1 MNTWKRT
8 HGMQV
13 VTRDEGAA
21 IGHLNDFQFDLAD
34 RRIYGWRIKGPGMF
48 ASFGG
53 VSSTALLVIGRDVAI
68 VQSERSV
75 EWSNAGRNSAE
86 GRAWAGEYRGT
97 TVVDQRGRAMGS
109 VQDFLF
115 DQLGAKLT
123 GFVLQGNLL
132 LPLDERVRTG
142 PAAVVAQD
150 QAQAVATQEPPE
162 RAEDREHWWDR
173 ITGRTK
179 KEAPKPTDLPDAQPG
194 EENEPVTWPP
204 EDD

>member
-8 HGMQV
+8 QGMQV

-21 IGHLNDFQFDLAD
+21 IGHLNDFQFDLGD
-34 RRIYGWRIKGPGMF
+34 RRIFGWRLKGVGMF
-48 ASFGG
+48 APFGG
-53 VSSTALLVIGRDVAI
+53 VSSEGLLVIGRDVAI

-75 EWSNAGRNSAE
+75 EWSNAGRNAAD

-97 TVVDQRGRAMGS
+97 TVVDQRGRSMGS
-109 VQDFLF
+109 VQDFVF
-115 DQLGAKLT
+115 DEVGARLT

-150 QAQAVATQEPPE
+150 QAQAMAVQEPPE
-162 RAEDREHWWDR
+162 RAEDRERWWDR
-173 ITGRTK
+173 ITGRGK
-179 KEAPKPTDLPDAQPG
+179 KETPKAQELPEPG

-204 EDD
+204 SED